1 VTGTDDVRVR
11 PPAVAGAFYP
21 GDPESLMSALRRCFA
36 GALPAE
42 DTGPLPKALPVP
54 KALIVPH
61 AGYVYSGPVAAT
73 AYRRLTPARSS
84 IRHVVLLGPSHRVPL
99 RGIAVPS
106 ADAFATPL
114 GLVPVDG
121 VARTLAL
128 GVPIVQIDDLAHAG
142 EHSLEVQLPFLQ
154 FVLDEFDVLPL
165 VAGPCPPL
173 DVARLLDAVW
183 GGPDTV
189 VILSTDLSHYL
200 RYADALAQ
208 DRRTADAVV
217 ACESQALH
225 DRDACGV
232 VGLRGLLEAVRSRH
246 LSVRELDLRNSG
258 DTAGD
263 RLSVVGYGAFSV
275 N

>member
-1 VTGTDDVRVR
+1 VTGADSFTVR
-11 PPAVAGAFYP
+11 PPAVAGTFYP
-21 GDPESLMSALRRCFA
+21 GDRQSLAATLRGCFA
-36 GALPAE
+36 GTSPSDETA
-42 DTGPLPKALPVP
+42 PVP

-61 AGYVYSGPVAAT
+61 AGYVYSGPVAT
-73 AYRRLTPARSS
+73 SGYRRLIPARSS
-84 IRHVVLLGPSHRVPL
+84 IHHVVLLGPSHRVPL

-114 GLVPVDG
+114 GLVTVDG
-121 VARTLAL
+121 VARSRAL
-128 GVPIVQIDDLAHAG
+128 EMSFVKTDDIAHAD

-154 FVLDEFDVLPL
+154 FVLDNFDILPL
-165 VAGPCPPL
+165 VAGRCPPD
-173 DVARLLDAVW
+173 DVAALLDTVW
-183 GGPDTV
+183 GGPDTL

-200 RYADALAQ
+200 RYVDALAR
-208 DRRTADAVV
+208 DRRTADIVV
-217 ACESQALH
+217 ACESEALQ

>member
-1 VTGTDDVRVR
+1 VTGAGDVTVR
-11 PPAVAGAFYP
+11 RPAVAGTFYP
-21 GDPESLMSALRRCFA
+21 GDPEDLAAALRGCFA

-42 DTGPLPKALPVP
+42 EPGAVPKALPVP

-73 AYRRLTPARSS
+73 AYRRLAPARSS

-106 ADAFATPL
+106 VDAFATPL

-121 VARTLAL
+121 VARSRAL
-128 GVPIVQIDDLAHAG
+128 GVPIVQTDDRAHAG
-142 EHSLEVQLPFLQ
+142 EHSLEVQIPFLQ
-154 FVLDEFDVLPL
+154 FVLEQFDVLPL
-165 VAGPCPPL
+165 VAGPCPPR
-173 DVARLLDAVW
+173 DVAALLDTVW

-189 VILSTDLSHYL
+189 VIVSTDLSHYL
-200 RYADALAQ
+200 RYADAVAL

-217 ACESQALH
+217 ACESHGLH

-246 LSVRELDLRNSG
+246 LQVRELDLRNSG